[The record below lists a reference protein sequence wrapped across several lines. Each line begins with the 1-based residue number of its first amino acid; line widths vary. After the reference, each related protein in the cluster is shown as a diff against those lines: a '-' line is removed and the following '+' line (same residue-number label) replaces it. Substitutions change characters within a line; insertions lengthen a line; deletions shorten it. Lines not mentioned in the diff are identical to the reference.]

1 MIRQRNNKLS
11 ESVLE
16 VWILKSGFRK
26 DRTMNKLAFAA
37 LGLLTR
43 AGRSLAALAGQEKA
57 NPATNRKSKKSK
69 VAHKLARAMGGSAKA
84 HSKLH

>member
-16 VWILKSGFRK
+16 VWISKSGFRK
-26 DRTMNKLAFAA
+26 ERTMNKLAFAA

-43 AGRSLAALAGQEKA
+43 AGRSLAALAGHEKA
-57 NPATNRKSKKSK
+57 NPATNRKKSK
-69 VAHKLARAMGGSAKA
+69 VAHKASRATGGSAKT